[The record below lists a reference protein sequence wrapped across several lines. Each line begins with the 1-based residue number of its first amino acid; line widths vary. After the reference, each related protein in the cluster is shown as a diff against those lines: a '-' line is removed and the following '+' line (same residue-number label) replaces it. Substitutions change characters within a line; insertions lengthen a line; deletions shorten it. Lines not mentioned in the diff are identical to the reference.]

1 MSTDTIQYRSIRLEL
16 TLDTDM
22 STLSVYSA
30 RGYEHG
36 ANFFTRDLQ
45 EKIEELRK
53 MYAYFRG
60 EKSHYVRALD
70 LLSQKVSA

>member
-1 MSTDTIQYRSIRLEL
+1 MKIYTIRYRSIRLEL
-16 TLDTDM
+16 DTGTDM
-22 STLSVYSA
+22 STLAVYSA
-30 RGYEHG
+30 RGYERG
-36 ANFFTRDLQ
+36 SNFFTRDLQ